1 MTGPEHYAA
10 AERLQEHARAM
21 AAADDSP
28 DEAVTAARIQ
38 RRMADLA
45 DAQVHALLALA
56 AVLGISCRSGRC
68 RHDGVAQGGSHAAL
82 RPGQ

>member
-1 MTGPEHYAA
+1 MTGPEHYLA

-28 DEAVTAARIQ
+28 DERVTTARIQ

-45 DAQVHALLALA
+45 DAQVHATLALA
-56 AVLGISCRSGRC
+56 AVLGLSA
-68 RHDGVAQGGSHAAL
+68 HLLPAHATEWRKAAADQPQ
-82 RPGQ
+82 R